1 MKTYIIDY
9 CVYLNDGYFES
20 HTMKVKNAPGE
31 AVAKV
36 RLEGYL
42 KKKWPNFNRLVVYKC
57 REDIL
62 GGMGMNGLFGNIFK

>member
-1 MKTYIIDY
+1 
-9 CVYLNDGYFES
+9 
-20 HTMKVKNAPGE
+20 MKVKNAPGE

-42 KKKWPNFNRLVVYKC
+42 KKKWSTFNRMVVYKC

-62 GGMGMNGLFGNIFK
+62 GGMGGIFGDIFK